1 MALFDA
7 DFLGILLHPNPRAPL
22 DPTTK
27 KPIPRLKERLEHL
40 VSTLEK
46 VREKILI
53 PTPALSEVLA
63 LAADK
68 SSDYLAELT
77 NNTCFE
83 VAPFDQVAA
92 VEAAVAAYEAKQRGG
107 KKAGST
113 STWAKIKFDRQ
124 IIAIAKV
131 RGVTTIY
138 SNDEDIRKAAARE
151 NIKVVSVWD
160 LPDPPPKQT
169 KMFNEKEK

>member
-63 LAADK
+63 IAADK
-68 SSDYLAELT
+68 ASDYLAELT

-131 RGVTTIY
+131 RGVNAIY

-169 KMFNEKEK
+169 KMFDEGEK

>member
-7 DFLGILLHPNPRAPL
+7 DFLSILMHPNPRAPL

-40 VSTLEK
+40 ISTLEK

-68 SSDYLAELT
+68 ASDYLAELT
-77 NNTCFE
+77 TNTCFE
-83 VAPFDQVAA
+83 IAPFDQVAA
-92 VEAAVAAYEAKQRGG
+92 VEAAVAAYQAKQRGG
-107 KKAGST
+107 KKAGSS
-113 STWAKIKFDRQ
+113 STWAKVKFDRQ

-131 RGVTTIY
+131 RGVNAIY

-151 NIKVVSVWD
+151 NITVISVWD
-160 LPDPPPKQT
+160 LPDPPPRQT
-169 KMFNEKEK
+169 KMFGEEEK